1 MLHTIFVILLLQLV
15 GEILQKYFGLAVPG
29 PVLGLI
35 MLLGLL
41 LGSQRMTIGWIPE
54 FRQRMVHSAE
64 TLLSYLS
71 LLFVPIGV
79 GVIMHLQL
87 LEGQLIA
94 VLGVI
99 VIGTIMTLIVT
110 ALIFRLLRQGNDH
123 E

>member
-29 PVLGLI
+29 PVLGPI

>member
-99 VIGTIMTLIVT
+99 VIGTIMTLIFT
-110 ALIFRLLRQGNDH
+110 ALLFRLLRQGNDH